1 MRSLVLAIFLGLLA
15 WRHLVDLGLT
25 ALSLRRARR
34 AAGLPADLEG
44 LFDAE
49 VAARAR
55 AYAVARGRL
64 ELLRGAVT
72 GAGSIALLLSGALP
86 WVDLKLDEASVAG
99 ANGFVLF
106 LVLLVVA
113 VAVVDQPFAAWRS
126 CVVERRFG
134 LGRATLG
141 TFFVHRLRVFLLS
154 AAAGIP
160 LLYVV
165 HGVMAWA
172 GDAWWLCAF
181 ALVASA
187 QVALIALW
195 PTLVAARLQG
205 RRPLPT
211 GPLRE
216 RLERLAARAGFRP
229 SDVCLVDAAGRG
241 GHANATLAGLH
252 RPLILLDAVLVEA
265 MTEEEVE
272 GVVAHEIG
280 HWRLGHVLQRL
291 ALALGLTFLVFLT
304 LSRVVA
310 FGPLY
315 DALGFA
321 QPSSNAAMVLLV
333 TVGGLLVFVLAP
345 LHALL
350 SRRHEAAADAYAV
363 RLTGSPLGLASALLE
378 LSQEHLADLW
388 PHPWT
393 AAWRFT
399 HPPLLERLE
408 RLGAG
413 A

>member
-1 MRSLVLAIFLGLLA
+1 MRSLVLAVFIGLLA
-15 WRHLVDLGLT
+15 WRHLVDVALT

-49 VAARAR
+49 VAERAR
-55 AYAVARGRL
+55 RYALARGRL
-64 ELLRGAVT
+64 ELVRSGAT
-72 GAGSIALLLSGALP
+72 GAGTIALLLSGALP
-86 WVDLKLDEASVAG
+86 WLDLKLDEAAVGNAD
-99 ANGFVLF
+99 GFVLF
-106 LVLLVVA
+106 LLLLVVGAAA
-113 VAVVDQPFAAWRS
+113 VEQPFAAWRA

-141 TFFVHRLRVFLLS
+141 SFFTHRLRIFLLS

-160 LLYVV
+160 ALYLAHHMV
-165 HGVMAWA
+165 AWA
-172 GDAWWLCAF
+172 GEQWWLCAF
-181 ALVASA
+181 GLVATV
-187 QVALIALW
+187 QVLLIVMW
-195 PTLVAARLQG
+195 PTLVARRLQG
-205 RRPLPT
+205 RRPLPP
-211 GPLRE
+211 GPLRD
-216 RLERLAARAGFRP
+216 RLEGLAARAGFRP
-229 SDVCLVDAAGRG
+229 SDVCLVDGAGRG

-252 RPLILLDAVLVEA
+252 RPRILLDAVLVEA

-280 HWRLGHVLQRL
+280 HWRLGHVAQRL
-291 ALALGLTFLVFLT
+291 ALTLGLTFLVFFL

-321 QPSSNAAMVLLV
+321 QPTSNAAMVLLV
-333 TVGGLLVFVLAP
+333 TAGGLIVFLVAP

-378 LSQEHLADLW
+378 LSQDHLADLW

-399 HPPLLERLE
+399 HPPLLDRLA
-408 RLGAG
+408 RLGAE